1 MTTQVSLYSK
11 QGMPKVFLAC
21 LLMIALV
28 GPSWT
33 QAQAQAADCP
43 QVGIS
48 DTQQKRFCQE
58 FRKLLYAPYK
68 PQAKRSA
75 PSKKQRSEAEEF
87 LSPTHFGARFIAV
100 IQSALWRSCSG
111 LRKLAVNRNK
121 GPLGF

>member
-43 QVGIS
+43 QVGVS
-48 DTQQKRFCQE
+48 GAQHERFCQE

-68 PQAKRSA
+68 PLAKRSA

-87 LSPTHFGARFIAV
+87 LKSDPLWGEVYRSDPKRTL
-100 IQSALWRSCSG
+100 ALIERIKKAG
-111 LRKLAVNRNK
+111 
-121 GPLGF
+121 GQPQ